1 VVPNVVWDVIGDCR
15 PAARVRAIAA
25 GIVLGL
31 AVSACGTDAPTLAGP
46 PVALERVSGDGQS
59 AKPGEALDRPLVAR
73 LVDDDGRPV
82 RRVEVRWSVTAGVV
96 TPEVTTTDAN
106 GDAKTVWQLGTATGT
121 QRATAVAEGLDPVEF
136 VAYVDPNALP
146 DRVALHAIA
155 LTTYDGSGQVV
166 HPDVVLS
173 AFAASAQAGDQPR
186 LAITPYPWGNAAFE
200 NPSLYVGTQGDR
212 WSVANGVSNPIVRP
226 TSGYL
231 SDPDI
236 VWVEDRRELWLY
248 YRGVTTENEILVSRS
263 DDGVRWSSPRAVVRA
278 PNHQAVSPTVVRR
291 SPTDWFM
298 WSVNSGSV
306 GCSSASTTVELRR
319 SSDGLAW
326 SSPTTVS
333 MMQNGVYP
341 WHLEVQWIPSLRQY
355 WALFNGKVSGSC
367 TTDALYLATSSDG
380 LTWRTFPS
388 AVLRRGAIPE
398 LADIVYRAT
407 FAYDADRDLVSLWHS
422 GARHTTRGY
431 EWHAAFERR
440 RRDELLDAVGRVTA
454 AQALPAPLTPVPPLT
469 NATAP

>member
-1 VVPNVVWDVIGDCR
+1 MVPNVVQDVIGDRR
-15 PAARVRAIAA
+15 PVVRARAIAA

-31 AVSACGTDAPTLAGP
+31 AASACGTDAPTMAGA
-46 PVALERVSGDGQS
+46 PVSLQRVSGDGQS
-59 AKPGEALDRPLVAR
+59 AKPGAPLDRPLVAR
-73 LVDDDGRPV
+73 LVDAAGRPV
-82 RRVEVRWSVTAGVV
+82 RRVEVRWSVTGGVV

-106 GDAKTVWQLGTATGT
+106 GDAKTVWQLGPSTGT
-121 QRATAVAEGLDPVEF
+121 QRATANAEGLEPVEF
-136 VAYVDPNALP
+136 VAYVDPNSLA
-146 DRVALHAIA
+146 DRVPLHAIA

-166 HPDVVLS
+166 HPDVVLPV
-173 AFAASAQAGDQPR
+173 FAASAQAGDQPR
-186 LAITPYPWGNAAFE
+186 LAITPYPWGNAGFE
-200 NPSLYVGTQGDR
+200 NPSLYVGTREDR
-212 WSVANGVSNPIVRP
+212 WSVPDGVSNPIVRP
-226 TSGYL
+226 TSGHL

-236 VWVEDRRELWLY
+236 IWVEDRRELWLY
-248 YRGVTTENEILVSRS
+248 YRQVTTENEIIVSQS
-263 DDGVRWSSPRAVVRA
+263 GDGVRWSSPRVVVRA

-291 SPTDWFM
+291 SPTEWFM
-298 WSVNSGSV
+298 WSVNSGPA
-306 GCSSASTTVELRR
+306 GCSSASSTVELRR
-319 SSDGLAW
+319 SSDGLTW

-333 MMQNGVYP
+333 LTQSGVYP
-341 WHLEVQWIPSLRQY
+341 WHLEVQWIPPLRQY

-367 TTDALYLATSSDG
+367 TTDALYLATSADG

-388 AVLRRGAIPE
+388 PVLRRGAIPE

-440 RRDELLDAVGRVTA
+440 RREDLFDAVGRVA
-454 AQALPAPLTPVPPLT
+454 AAEMLPAPLTTVPPLT